1 MYENDFC
8 EYAVEKKKEG
18 SYLTKIIL
26 AVVFAIVSAFVIF
39 TVLIPRYGFVGFIAA
54 VLVIALF
61 WYLSRFMYI
70 ECEYSQSGA
79 FMDFAYVYSKQYR
92 KDKLSV
98 DLKKCAKKIAPYTG
112 NFDGFNVRDVLD
124 MRSSTKAENSYMLI
138 FEDKDGSHA
147 VLFDATKRLVNNL
160 YHQIPSAVT
169 VSKELPEE

>member
-18 SYLTKIIL
+18 SYLAKIVLAALL
-26 AVVFAIVSAFVIF
+26 AVVLAFVIF
-39 TVLIPRYGFVGFIAA
+39 AVLVPRFGFVGLLAA
-54 VLVIALF
+54 VVAVGIF

-79 FMDFAYVYSKQYR
+79 YMDFSYVYSKQYR

-98 DLKKCAKKIAPYTG
+98 DLKKCAKKVAPYNG
-112 NFDGFNVRDVLD
+112 NFDGCNVKEVLD
-124 MRSSTKAENSYMLI
+124 MRSSSKAPNSYMLI
-138 FEDKDGSHA
+138 FEDKNGQHA

-160 YHQIPSAVT
+160 YHQIPSAVV
-169 VSKELPEE
+169 VSNDLPEE

>member
-18 SYLTKIIL
+18 SYLAKIVL
-26 AVVFAIVSAFVIF
+26 AVAAAIVAAFVIF
-39 TVLIPRYGFVGFIAA
+39 TILIPRYGFVGLLAA
-54 VLVIALF
+54 VLAIALF
-61 WYLSRFMYI
+61 WYLSRFTYI

-79 FMDFAYVYSKQYR
+79 FLDFSYVYSKQYR
-92 KDKLSV
+92 RDKLSV

-112 NFDGFNVRDVLD
+112 KFEGFNVKDVLD
-124 MRSSTKAENSYMLI
+124 MRSSATAANSYMLV
-138 FEDKDGSHA
+138 FEDNDGTHA

-160 YHQIPSAVT
+160 YHQVPSLVT

>member
-18 SYLTKIIL
+18 SYLAKIVLAAVL
-26 AVVFAIVSAFVIF
+26 AVISAFVVL
-39 TVLIPRYGFVGFIAA
+39 TVLIPRYGVVGLFAAA
-54 VLVIALF
+54 VAIGIF

-79 FMDFAYVYSKQYR
+79 FMDFSYVYSKQYR

-98 DLKKCAKKIAPYTG
+98 DLKKCAKKIAPYEG
-112 NFDGFNVRDVLD
+112 KFDGFNIKDVLD
-124 MRSSTKAENSYMLI
+124 MRSSAKAANSYMLV
-138 FEDKDGSHA
+138 FEDKDGTHA

-169 VSKELPEE
+169 ISKELPEE

>member
-26 AVVFAIVSAFVIF
+26 AAAFAIVSAFVIF
-39 TVLIPRYGFVGFIAA
+39 TILIPRYGFVGLVAA
-54 VLVIALF
+54 VLVIAFF

-112 NFDGFNVRDVLD
+112 SFDGFNVRDVLD
-124 MRSSTKAENSYMLI
+124 MRSSNKAGNSYMLI
-138 FEDKDGSHA
+138 FEDKAGTHA